1 MANAVGSNSSLFR
14 GMAIMQL
21 VAESTRGLS
30 IAEIVELAGLAK
42 PTVHRIAIQLEE
54 EGYLQRG
61 PDKRF
66 ALGYKLKEFSVSI
79 LSNVA
84 VGAPRHAILETL
96 AEEIGETCNCT
107 MLEGNHTVYF
117 DRVECNWPIKID
129 LHLGSHLPLHAT
141 ASGKLFLAYMR
152 PKERNRLLEATAL
165 SKNTERTLVT
175 SELLEPEL
183 KKIKKEGVSFDNE
196 ELLAGMVAIAVPVF
210 DKANRICFTVAV
222 HAPTTRRSVDDL
234 KEFIPALQKAAEALA
249 SYYCHDEG

>member
-1 MANAVGSNSSLFR
+1 MANAVGSNSTLFR
-14 GMAIMQL
+14 GMSIMQL
-21 VAESTRGLS
+21 VAESIRGLS
-30 IAEIVELAGLAK
+30 IAEIVELTGLAK

-54 EGYLQRG
+54 EGFLQRG

-66 ALGYKLKEFSVSI
+66 ALGYKLKEFSASI

-96 AEEIGETCNCT
+96 AEEVGETCNCT

-129 LHLGSHLPLHAT
+129 LHLGSKLPIHAT

-152 PKERNRLLEATAL
+152 PKERNRLLSATAL
-165 SKNTERTLVT
+165 SKNTESTYVSL
-175 SELLEPEL
+175 ELLEAEL
-183 KKIKKEGVSFDNE
+183 RKIKREGVSFDNE
-196 ELLAGMVAIAVPVF
+196 ELLSGMVAIAVPVF
-210 DKANRICFTVAV
+210 DKVNRICFTVAV
-222 HAPTTRRSVDDL
+222 HAPTTRRSIDDL

-249 SYYCHDEG
+249 SHYCQDEG

>member
-1 MANAVGSNSSLFR
+1 MANAVGYNSTLFR

-30 IAEIVELAGLAK
+30 IAEIVELTGLAK

-66 ALGYKLKEFSVSI
+66 ALGYKLKAFSVSI

-152 PKERNRLLEATAL
+152 PKERNRLLDTTVL

-196 ELLAGMVAIAVPVF
+196 ELLEGMVAIAVPVF

-222 HAPTTRRSVDDL
+222 HAPTTRRSVNDL
-234 KEFIPALQKAAEALA
+234 KEFIPALQKAADALA